1 MPYIPTR
8 DGDTIFIADPEEARK
23 KYEEQ
28 FGVEATE
35 AAAPP
40 VQPQQQ
46 PEEKEEKKEGASFTD
61 LLTRS
66 IVSMAPGAG
75 PLLAPLSTLE
85 VDEEGT
91 TVAEEAGRAVAD
103 VPRRVVADPAAT
115 VDMAASACCFCVR
128 IFSSTMR
135 LMFLS
140 SSMCFSSGRVI

>member
-35 AAAPP
+35 TAAPP
-40 VQPQQQ
+40 AQPQQQQQ
-46 PEEKEEKKEGASFTD
+46 PEEEEKKGASFQD

-66 IVSMAPGAG
+66 FVSMIPGAG
-75 PLLAPLSTLE
+75 PALAPLSTLK

-103 VPRRVVADPAAT
+103 VPRRVVADPIAAI
-115 VDMAASACCFCVR
+115 DME
-128 IFSSTMR
+128 I
-135 LMFLS
+135 
-140 SSMCFSSGRVI
+140 GRAHV